1 MLGESQEAATTP
13 ARVSAYQDAL
23 GCRIKLQP
31 SARPGAARRRARVDS
46 TTAAEGHPRKKAQ
59 ANHRHAWEEGTS
71 CRNPHAAT
79 IRPQPQLPA
88 TYSAALATVS
98 DDVIHPVLTTVRAPD
113 DLTLAR
119 RCVAGD
125 RSAQR
130 ALFQRDVRRVH
141 ATLYRILGSNGSIDD
156 LVQESFLEIFRSL
169 KNFRGEASL
178 ATWIDR
184 CTVRVAYAY
193 LSNKRKHLP
202 LLEIVSEIPSG
213 DPNAEERAIARQAA
227 HRLYEE
233 LERLGPEQR
242 LAFTLHAI
250 DGRRL
255 DEVAQL
261 MEATLVATKSR
272 VWRARQA
279 LEKRARHDPLLAG
292 FLGPATPRKE
302 GGA

>member
-1 MLGESQEAATTP
+1 M
-13 ARVSAYQDAL
+13 
-23 GCRIKLQP
+23 
-31 SARPGAARRRARVDS
+31 
-46 TTAAEGHPRKKAQ
+46 
-59 ANHRHAWEEGTS
+59 
-71 CRNPHAAT
+71 
-79 IRPQPQLPA
+79 
-88 TYSAALATVS
+88 S
-98 DDVIHPVLTTVRAPD
+98 DDVIHPLPTTVRAPD
-113 DLTLAR
+113 DLTLAQ

-169 KNFRGEASL
+169 KNFRGESAL
-178 ATWIDR
+178 ATWSDR
-184 CTVRVAYAY
+184 CTVRVAYGY
-193 LSNKRKHLP
+193 LSSKRKRLP
-202 LLEIVSEIPSG
+202 QLEIVSEVPAG

-227 HRLYEE
+227 HRLYAE
-233 LERLGPEQR
+233 LEHLEPTQR

-255 DEVAQL
+255 EEVAQL

-279 LEKRARHDPLLAG
+279 LEKRARRDPLLAEY
-292 FLGPATPRKE
+292 LGPETSLKE
-302 GGA
+302 GKE